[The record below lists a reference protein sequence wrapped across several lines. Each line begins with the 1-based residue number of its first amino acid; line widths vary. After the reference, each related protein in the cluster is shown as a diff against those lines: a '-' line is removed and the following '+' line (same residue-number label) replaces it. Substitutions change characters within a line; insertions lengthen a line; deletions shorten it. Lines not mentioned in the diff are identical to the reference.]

1 MSGEYSNHTMEDQ
14 SNATPSEELPL
25 WLWFSVCQ
33 GIHLGFGLYCSLNYS
48 RILWKAGY
56 YLGRPVGA
64 ALVKL
69 IVNALNQDY
78 GVGYF
83 AEKARND
90 GKGNVPASAEE
101 HEVIR
106 NRREEAERQV
116 AGALSLVLCWSCI
129 LYYVFSIPLEIW
141 KLPEMLGILVMRWVI
156 VCLCMAKGALIGI
169 VALLTL
175 SGFARL
181 HGLS

>member
-1 MSGEYSNHTMEDQ
+1 MEDQ
-14 SNATPSEELPL
+14 SNATFAEEVPNWV
-25 WLWFSVCQ
+25 WLSVLQ
-33 GIHLGFGLYCSLNYS
+33 GMNLGFGIYCSLNFS
-48 RILWKAGY
+48 RILWKAGC

-69 IVNALNQDY
+69 SVDALNKDY

-83 AEKARND
+83 VEKAKND
-90 GKGNVPASAEE
+90 GKGTGPASAEE

-106 NRREEAERQV
+106 KRREEAERQV
-116 AGALSLVLCWSCI
+116 AGAVSLVLCWPCM

-141 KLPEMLGILVMRWVI
+141 KLPEISGILVMRWII
-156 VCLCMAKGALIGI
+156 VCLCMIKGALIGI